1 MIEKNINIIEDK
13 RLLNRIMGISAI
25 FAALMISIAD
35 FMLEF
40 SHEYGVSS
48 EIIEPIW
55 RFMPEW
61 RFSYSIYICAFLIP
75 FYILGF
81 WLLYKVL
88 KKSNKKFAL
97 IIFILFSYGVIMGS
111 PLIHTVMSMNP
122 ILYKFGIERGI
133 DISIINEMIGNKIT
147 SVVFPV
153 FIVHYLI
160 TWIIAPILLFIY
172 IIRGKSIFSRWVAF
186 MNPLIFLIVGMLG
199 LLIFP
204 KIFIYLA
211 PGSINKGNALLFLML
226 TIKTWNMD
234 E

>member
-1 MIEKNINIIEDK
+1 MKEDK
-13 RLLNRIMGISAI
+13 LLLNRIMGISAT

-40 SHEYGVSS
+40 SHEYGISS

-55 RFMPEW
+55 EFIPEW

-88 KKSNKKFAL
+88 EKSNKKFAT

-111 PLIHTVMSMNP
+111 PLIHTVMSINP
-122 ILYKFGIERGI
+122 IIYKFGILKEI
-133 DISIINEMIGNKIT
+133 DINIINEMIENKIT
-147 SVVFPV
+147 SIIFPV
-153 FIVHYLI
+153 FLVHYLI
-160 TWIIAPILLFIY
+160 TWIIAPILLFIF
-172 IIRGKSIFSRWVAF
+172 IIRGKSIFNRWVAF
-186 MNPLIFLIVGMLG
+186 FNPFIFLIVGMIG
-199 LLIFP
+199 LFILP
-204 KIFIYLA
+204 KVFIYLT

-226 TIKTWNMD
+226 TIKTWNMN

>member
-1 MIEKNINIIEDK
+1 MEENISIREDK
-13 RLLNRIMGISAI
+13 WSLNRVMGISAT

-55 RFMPEW
+55 EFMPEW

-88 KKSNKKFAL
+88 KKSNKKFAML
-97 IIFILFSYGVIMGS
+97 IFVLFSYGVIMGS

-122 ILYKFGIERGI
+122 IIYKFGIARGI
-133 DISIINEMIGNKIT
+133 DINIINELIANKMT
-147 SVVFPV
+147 SVIFPV
-153 FIVHYLI
+153 FLIHYLT
-160 TWIIAPILLFIY
+160 TWIIAPILLFVF

-186 MNPLIFLIVGMLG
+186 INPLIFLIVGMVG
-199 LLIFP
+199 LFIFP
-204 KIFIYLA
+204 KIFIYLT
-211 PGSINKGNALLFLML
+211 PGSINKGNALLFLIL
-226 TIKTWNMD
+226 TIKTWNMN